1 MYDLPKIFMDSDNN
15 HITDIVVA
23 MALEYIRSNVRK
35 PLQVSDIAEFVSVS
49 RRELE
54 RRFKKT
60 LKSSIHQEIKIARVH
75 LIKRMLLETPD
86 SVSEIAVKLGFLENH
101 IARYFK
107 DVEGISPVEYR
118 RKNLCIV

>member
-23 MALEYIRSNVRK
+23 RALEYIRSNVRK
-35 PLQVSDIAEFVSVS
+35 PIQVSEIAEFVSVS

-60 LKSSIHQEIKIARVH
+60 LQSSIHQEIKIARVH

-101 IARYFK
+101 IARYFR

-118 RKNLCIV
+118 RKNLCAV

>member
-1 MYDLPKIFMDSDNN
+1 VYDLPKIFMDSDNN

-23 MALEYIRSNVRK
+23 RALEYIRSNVRK
-35 PLQVSDIAEFVSVS
+35 PIQVSEIAEFVSVS

-60 LKSSIHQEIKIARVH
+60 LQSSIHQEIKIARVH

-101 IARYFK
+101 IARYFR

-118 RKNLCIV
+118 RKNLCAV

>member
-1 MYDLPKIFMDSDNN
+1 M
-15 HITDIVVA
+15 VA
-23 MALEYIRSNVRK
+23 RALEYIRSNVRK
-35 PLQVSDIAEFVSVS
+35 PIQVSDIAEFVSVS